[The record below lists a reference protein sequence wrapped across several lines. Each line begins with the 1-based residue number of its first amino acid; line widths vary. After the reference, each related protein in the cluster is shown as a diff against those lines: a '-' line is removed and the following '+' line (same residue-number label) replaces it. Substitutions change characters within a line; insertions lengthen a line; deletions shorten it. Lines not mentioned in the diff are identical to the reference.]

1 LTTAKPS
8 KLHGA
13 SLYAGLSWYQTLESQ
28 QMNKPTQ
35 VTIIEVILISF
46 GLSLL
51 FTSLMLVCALLWMDA
66 LFAGLAG
73 FLSLALVYLLN
84 RY

>member
-1 LTTAKPS
+1 
-8 KLHGA
+8 
-13 SLYAGLSWYQTLESQ
+13 
-28 QMNKPTQ
+28 MNKPTQ

-51 FTSLMLVCALLWMDA
+51 FTSLMLVCALLWLDA
-66 LFAGLAG
+66 LFAGFAG

>member
-1 LTTAKPS
+1 MK
-8 KLHGA
+8 
-13 SLYAGLSWYQTLESQ
+13 
-28 QMNKPTQ
+28 KPTL

-66 LFAGLAG
+66 LFAGVAG
-73 FLSLALVYLLN
+73 FLSLGLVYLLN